1 MLGLEASVVHHGL
14 VTGTLLHD
22 ERWRLHINSKGW
34 LRAHREIASLRTI
47 LGDRMTEL
55 RGQLRQLEEHLRCA
69 SDLDLQLTILTD
81 KCGKAK
87 VLRDLHE
94 DLRELIQR
102 SHSLL
107 ARRCMSWES
116 EARANEAPNPDEMWR
131 RAVEPPDEVRKNA
144 DEETPGE
151 SSGYR
156 CPEGE

>member
-1 MLGLEASVVHHGL
+1 MRPRRCFFCCAQYYGRGVRVWCHPWCPAQLLGLEASVVHHGL

-22 ERWRLHINSKGW
+22 ERWRLHINSPGW
-34 LRAHREIASLRTI
+34 LRAHTEIASMRTI
-47 LGDRMTEL
+47 LGDTMTEL

-69 SDLDLQLTILTD
+69 SDLDLQFTILTD

-116 EARANEAPNPDEMWR
+116 EARANEAPNQTR
-131 RAVEPPDEVRKNA
+131 
-144 DEETPGE
+144 
-151 SSGYR
+151 
-156 CPEGE
+156 